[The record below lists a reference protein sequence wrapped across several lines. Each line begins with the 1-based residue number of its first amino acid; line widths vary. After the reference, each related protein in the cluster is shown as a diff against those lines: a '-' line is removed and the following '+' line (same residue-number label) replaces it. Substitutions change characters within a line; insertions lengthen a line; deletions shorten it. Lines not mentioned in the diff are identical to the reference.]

1 MKTYQKPEI
10 TVYYI
15 ESPEGIMAVSDNL
28 TIHEERGDNCQL
40 SKENDMSTSCFEVV
54 DEDLWD
60 EDK

>member
-1 MKTYQKPEI
+1 
-10 TVYYI
+10 
-15 ESPEGIMAVSDNL
+15 MAVSGNL